1 MISVLYTVV
10 GTNLST
16 NYDDVV
22 DYGSVGDGNGNG
34 NGNGDP
40 QDDENVVVN
49 DTAGTGSNTR
59 LSWCRF

>member
-22 DYGSVGDGNGNG
+22 DYGSVGDGNG
-34 NGNGDP
+34 DP
-40 QDDENVVVN
+40 QDDENVVVD